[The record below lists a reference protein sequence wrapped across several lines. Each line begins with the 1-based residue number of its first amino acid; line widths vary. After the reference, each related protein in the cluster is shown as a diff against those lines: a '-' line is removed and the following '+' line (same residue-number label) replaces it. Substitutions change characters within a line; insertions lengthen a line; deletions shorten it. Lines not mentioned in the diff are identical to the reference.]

1 MAEGLQERY
10 QQAGQEPPQVLYVDR
25 DCCRRDGGTCAAAA
39 LFPAWPQ
46 LTVRLDIWHFMRRLA
61 AGVCSESHPLYPDF
75 MRRLS
80 CCIFEWDPEDL
91 SRLNLAKQGEQSGRR
106 NVMTIKEM
114 ARHCR
119 HRTRGVQETERLLDE
134 TVEVFLGATDSM
146 NIQLLDRCR
155 MENIWNTQRQHV
167 DCIQDPPG
175 VQLYTRTGQLT
186 KGGVALPVYRCTR
199 GSTSLESFHL
209 HLNRFIP
216 GTAASGSFFQM
227 YLLEGLTTWNED
239 WAQAAAGGAMTGKKC
254 YSGQEQ
260 HTLNQLSQQFFGL
273 TLVESY
279 TKPLEYTGELIGIS
293 YLYSQTGRTPQDF
306 PEDPE
311 EPDGSEEL
319 SVEEEEEDLVLKE
332 VGDEGFHE
340 FLLDVLHPS
349 QQPPQ
354 LPPQQQPQPP
364 PRPTLQQSQR
374 PPPRQTL
381 QPVSPQ
387 QQPPPV
393 PSSQLTTASSSTA
406 QKVDGCQ
413 REEHPCPCPLLPA
426 GPSCG

>member
-1 MAEGLQERY
+1 
-10 QQAGQEPPQVLYVDR
+10 
-25 DCCRRDGGTCAAAA
+25 
-39 LFPAWPQ
+39 
-46 LTVRLDIWHFMRRLA
+46 
-61 AGVCSESHPLYPDF
+61 

-91 SRLNLAKQGEQSGRR
+91 SRLNLAKQGEHSGRR
-106 NVMTIKEM
+106 NVMTIEEM
-114 ARHCR
+114 SRHCR
-119 HRTRGVQETERLLDE
+119 RCTRGVQETERLLDE
-134 TVEVFLGATDSM
+134 TVEVFMGATDAM
-146 NIQLLDRCR
+146 NIPLLDRGR

-167 DCIQDPPG
+167 DCIQDPPS

-186 KGGVALPVYRCTR
+186 KGGVALPVYRCAR

-216 GTAASGSFFQM
+216 GTAASGCFFQM
-227 YLLEGLTTWNED
+227 YLLEGLSTWNED

-260 HTLNQLSQQFFGL
+260 HTLNQLSQHFFGL
-273 TLVESY
+273 TLVEGY

-293 YLYSQTGRTPQDF
+293 YLYSQTGRTLQDF
-306 PEDPE
+306 PDDPE

-319 SVEEEEEDLVLKE
+319 NVEKEEDLVLEE

-364 PRPTLQQSQR
+364 PRLTLQQPQPPPRLTPQQSQR
-374 PPPRQTL
+374 PPPRPTL

-393 PSSQLTTASSSTA
+393 PSSQLTTASSSTVCTA
-406 QKVDGCQ
+406 
-413 REEHPCPCPLLPA
+413 HH
-426 GPSCG
+426 